1 MLAKHLIGRFVI
13 FSLTKFIM
21 LSDYLNFQFDVQGRP
36 VKGFCMRIQDDFH
49 ETYAVIVDGY
59 HSFCVWVDSSSTWR
73 SSKNAA
79 IEPTVLQRII
89 SELSSSKQADL
100 A

>member
-1 MLAKHLIGRFVI
+1 
-13 FSLTKFIM
+13 M
-21 LSDYLNFQFDVQGRP
+21 LSDYLNFQFDIQGRP

-59 HSFCVWVDSSSTWR
+59 HSFCVWIDSSATWR
-73 SSKNAA
+73 TSKNAA
-79 IEPTVLQRII
+79 VEPTILQRVI
-89 SELSSSKQADL
+89 SELSISKQSGL

>member
-1 MLAKHLIGRFVI
+1 MLVKHLSSRFVI
-13 FSLTKFIM
+13 ISLTKFDM
-21 LSDYLNFQFDVQGRP
+21 LSDYLNFQFDIQGRP

-59 HSFCVWVDSSSTWR
+59 HSFCVWIDSSATWR
-73 SSKNAA
+73 TSKNAA
-79 IEPTVLQRII
+79 VEPTILQRII
-89 SELSSSKQADL
+89 SELSISKQSGL